1 MYNIGVIGTGFVG
14 SALLSHLEEKF
25 QVSSYDLSDA
35 TEINLGYERVVSE
48 SNIIYVCV
56 PTPADKNG
64 KCNTLHV
71 DNACKLINYYAKR
84 VSKLPIVLIKSTVP
98 PCTTERLQE
107 KYEHCILVSNP
118 EFLTERT
125 ALEDVKK
132 TTKHLLGIQP
142 SERLQAEPREVLLP
156 AR

>member
-56 PTPADKNG
+56 ARAFHFGSTGRLWKRD
-64 KCNTLHV
+64 V
-71 DNACKLINYYAKR
+71 IN
-84 VSKLPIVLIKSTVP
+84 
-98 PCTTERLQE
+98 
-107 KYEHCILVSNP
+107 
-118 EFLTERT
+118 
-125 ALEDVKK
+125 
-132 TTKHLLGIQP
+132 
-142 SERLQAEPREVLLP
+142 
-156 AR
+156 